1 MISLVEFLRS
11 FSASLTYALRG
22 LVFASRSQRN
32 VRIHLFCAGAALL
45 AAALLGFQRG
55 EWVALLLTIGLVLL
69 GELINT
75 AVEFALN
82 LVEARDHPVVRTAKD
97 IAAGGVVLVV
107 VISVVIGLLLFGP
120 HLSRLAGGGR

>member
-11 FSASLTYALRG
+11 FSASVLCALRG
-22 LVFASRSQRN
+22 LAFAYRSQRN
-32 VRIHLFCAGAALL
+32 VRIHLFCAGAVLL

-69 GELINT
+69 AELLNT

-97 IAAGGVVLVV
+97 IAAGGVILVV
-107 VISVVIGLLLFGP
+107 AISVVIGLMLFGP
-120 HLSRLAGGGR
+120 HFWRLSGGVR